1 MDMFESAAERNV
13 LNMKKLLILLL
24 GAVMLGTLMTGCR
37 EEVGDDGTT
46 TDKQTATENTASTDT
61 DDENVT
67 SEGTTTVT
75 DTTDTEAGTPE
86 ETTTVTDSTDAEKEP
101 PKETTDST
109 DAETEPPKETTDST
123 EAETDPPE
131 ETTDSEPTIMDKE
144 DSPYFGKIAVAY
156 GDSITHGTFTDVGDV
171 APDSKVDKK
180 WCDVVSERL
189 GFKYLSNYGQ
199 NGISI
204 SSTSSV
210 LSGSA
215 LSLGYKNLRGDA
227 EVIMIAAGT
236 NDFGTNV
243 KLGKNTDQED
253 VSFCGGLNVLCK
265 GLKEKFPNA
274 IVIFITPIDR
284 KDSKS
289 NDLGLSLDDYREK
302 IEEIAGGVYGF
313 TIVDGDCTGFDA
325 SDPNF
330 IRDYMRD
337 GVHPNREAHILYGEA
352 VAKELLTIKK

>member
-1 MDMFESAAERNV
+1 
-13 LNMKKLLILLL
+13 MKKLLILLL
-24 GAVMLGTLMTGCR
+24 GAVMLGILMTGCQ
-37 EEVGDDGTT
+37 ENIGDDRTT
-46 TDKQTATENTASTDT
+46 TDKQTTTENTVSTDT

-75 DTTDTEAGTPE
+75 DTTDA
-86 ETTTVTDSTDAEKEP
+86 K
-101 PKETTDST
+101 
-109 DAETEPPKETTDST
+109 TEPPEETTDST
-123 EAETDPPE
+123 EAETEQPKETNDSTEVETDPPE
-131 ETTDSEPTIMDKE
+131 ETTDSEPIIMDKE

-189 GFKYLSNYGQ
+189 GFKYLSNYAQ

-253 VSFCGGLNVLCK
+253 ISFCGGLNVLCK
-265 GLKEKFPNA
+265 GLKDKFPNA

-284 KDSKS
+284 KGSAS

>member
-1 MDMFESAAERNV
+1 
-13 LNMKKLLILLL
+13 MKKLLILLL

-37 EEVGDDGTT
+37 ENVGDDRTT

-86 ETTTVTDSTDAEKEP
+86 ETTTVTDSTDAE
-101 PKETTDST
+101 
-109 DAETEPPKETTDST
+109 TEPPKETTDST
-123 EAETDPPE
+123 EAETEPPTETTDSTVAETDPPE